1 MDSIAQQVAWP
12 ADLLR
17 RRPRAA
23 KRPKHGTCRGA
34 PHAAQPAEDHCGG
47 PPACLGA
54 ARPRGGSLLAAVAF
68 GRGARILCL
77 GAQAGGAL
85 GERLAARLV
94 GAQLPA
100 RLGRRGLGLPQL
112 GGRARALLRGV
123 SDENAA
129 TDGRAYEQ
137 NACGLEQ
144 ACAFGPPRGARL
156 LLWVAML
163 CSLCQRAPA
172 RLLVLRLALR
182 ALLVGAA
189 GIICGGGLTRAQR
202 ALPRGQV
209 RVGARARGVR
219 RARPLRHAPCLV
231 LAARRGRLG
240 C

>member
-1 MDSIAQQVAWP
+1 MS
-12 ADLLR
+12 
-17 RRPRAA
+17 
-23 KRPKHGTCRGA
+23 
-34 PHAAQPAEDHCGG
+34 
-47 PPACLGA
+47 GA

-68 GRGARILCL
+68 GRGARVLCL

-100 RLGRRGLGLPQL
+100 RLSRRGLGLPQL
-112 GGRARALLRGV
+112 GRRARALLREVGDEKAA
-123 SDENAA
+123 SD
-129 TDGRAYEQ
+129 GCAYEQ

-144 ACAFGPPRGARL
+144 ACAFGPPRGAHL

-163 CSLCQRAPA
+163 CTLCQRALA